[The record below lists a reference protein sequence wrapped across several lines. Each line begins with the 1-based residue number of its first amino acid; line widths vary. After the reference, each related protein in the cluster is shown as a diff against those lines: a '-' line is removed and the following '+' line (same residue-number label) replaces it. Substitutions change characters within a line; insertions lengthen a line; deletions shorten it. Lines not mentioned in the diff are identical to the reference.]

1 MGGADHGERDD
12 PVAPLRSLIVEVRDV
27 FVAYRGAAGSVMALR
42 GSDLS
47 LGVGE
52 RLLVQGPN
60 GSGKS
65 TLLRVITGEQ
75 PVVAGT
81 VVVSGT
87 ALHELSAGQR
97 REWRARSV
105 GFVDQFAGRSLLPE
119 LSVVSNVALQLRL
132 TDVPQAEAEARARAT
147 CARLG
152 IDHLLRRPV
161 PQLSGG
167 EAQRVAVAAAVAHG
181 PRLLLADEPTGELD
195 EGSAGEVYGLLA
207 RIAGE
212 GTGIILVSHD
222 PRAVAFTDRAVRIR
236 DGRAAE
242 QWRPGSAVVEQLPDS
257 RGWVRVPRERVP
269 ELDPVPPL
277 EARRT
282 DRGLLLVP
290 RAPADAAP
298 DPPLRSLPVPE
309 RSADEVVATVTG
321 LTAGYDDRT
330 LFDGLDLV
338 LRTGT
343 WTAITGPSGSG
354 KSTLISV
361 LAGLLP
367 PRSGTVTVGDGPW
380 DGRSRSARAEHRRR
394 WLALLP
400 QRPVMVEALT
410 VRENLQLTAGIRGSV
425 GATSSPAG
433 DRPAVVASMVEG
445 LADRL
450 ALTQLLDQPVQLLSG
465 GERQRAA
472 LARAVV
478 SSVPVLLLDEP
489 TSQQDES
496 SVDRV
501 VRVLTEEM
509 AAGRSLL
516 TASHDARV
524 VSAATSVLEI
534 DRGRTHLRPATPAV
548 PGS

>member
-1 MGGADHGERDD
+1 M
-12 PVAPLRSLIVEVRDV
+12 RSVVEVRDV
-27 FVAYRGAAGSVMALR
+27 FVAYQGAAGSVMALR

-47 LGVGE
+47 LAVGE

-87 ALHELSAGQR
+87 ALHELTPGQR

-105 GFVDQFAGRSLLPE
+105 GFVDQFAGRGLLPE
-119 LSVVSNVALQLRL
+119 LSVLQNVALQLRL
-132 TDVPQAEAEARARAT
+132 MGVRRATAEERARAA
-147 CARLG
+147 CARLE
-152 IDHLLRRPV
+152 IDRLLDRPV
-161 PQLSGG
+161 QELSGG
-167 EAQRVAVAAAVAHG
+167 EAQRVAVCAAVAHE
-181 PRLLLADEPTGELD
+181 PQLLLADEPTGELD
-195 EGSAGEVYGLLA
+195 ERSAGEVYDLLA
-207 RIAGE
+207 RIAAS
-212 GTGIILVSHD
+212 GTGVILVSHD
-222 PRAVAFTDRAVRIR
+222 LRAVASTDRAVRIR

-242 QWRPGSAVVEQLPDS
+242 QWRPDSAVVEQLPDS

-282 DRGLLLVP
+282 DGGLLLVP
-290 RAPADAAP
+290 RAPAEAVP
-298 DPPLRSLPVPE
+298 DLPARSLPAPE
-309 RSADEVVATVTG
+309 RPAYEVLANVTG

-330 LFDGLDLV
+330 VFDGLDLV
-338 LRTGT
+338 VRGGT

-367 PRSGTVTVGDGPW
+367 QRAGTVIVGDGPW
-380 DGRSRSARAEHRRR
+380 DGQSRGARAEHRRR

-400 QRPVMVEALT
+400 QRPAMLEALT
-410 VRENLQLTAGIRGSV
+410 VRENLQLTAGIRGYGV
-425 GATSSPAG
+425 I
-433 DRPAVVASMVEG
+433 DPAVEE

-450 ALTQLLDQPVQLLSG
+450 ALTRLLDQPVQLLSG

-472 LARAVV
+472 LARALI
-478 SSVPVLLLDEP
+478 SSAPLLLLDEP

-501 VRVLTEEM
+501 VRVLSEEV
-509 AAGRSLL
+509 AAGHSVL
-516 TASHDARV
+516 TASHDPRV
-524 VSAATSVLEI
+524 VSAATSVLEL
-534 DRGRTHLRPATPAV
+534 DQGRLRVRPRLTADA
-548 PGS
+548 GS